1 MIHGYYIL
9 ISVLYIYI
17 YIYIYQL
24 IYIHYNTHFIMN
36 GLFIIYNSGMKKI
49 HHSILYMARGGGGVG
64 GTWIP
69 TYFLICQKLYI
80 KLTFVTY

>member
-9 ISVLYIYI
+9 ISVLYI

-49 HHSILYMARGGGGVG
+49 HHSILYMARGGGGG
-64 GTWIP
+64 WGNMET
-69 TYFLICQKLYI
+69 KLLFILSKIVYQTNI
-80 KLTFVTY
+80 FEI